1 MDETIEN
8 LRRQRLV
15 LLREIEVKQQ
25 QVQGFG
31 DRIRAMLMDTIDELS
46 SDGVDMGKLGKLVEK
61 TATAAAPV
69 ETRKIGRPRG
79 LAAKRYPDLPH
90 GAWRYII
97 HKFLVEKKA
106 MRVTA
111 DEIIEWIGVP
121 SLRREA
127 VYQNMQNAACLKALS
142 ESRWDDP
149 SRRGVY
155 VVRENWPL
163 AEIEKIVAE
172 FESKEGIGMD
182 QIREILNRGTKT
194 PAPEATT
201 TPRDNEEGSRPDV
214 GESH

>member
-15 LLREIEVKQQ
+15 LLREIELKQQ
-25 QVQGFG
+25 QVEGFNE
-31 DRIRAMLMDTIDELS
+31 RIRALLMDAIEELS
-46 SDGVDMGKLGKLVEK
+46 EDGVDVGKLDKMVVK
-61 TATAAAPV
+61 TAV
-69 ETRKIGRPRG
+69 EAQKKKIGRPRG

-111 DEIIEWIGVP
+111 DEIVEWIGVP

-163 AEIEKIVAE
+163 AEIEKIVVE

-201 TPRDNEEGSRPDV
+201 ASRDNEEGSRPDV